1 MRHIARVLL
10 LSALAMS
17 LTACQNPVDA
27 LTDPPPRARAAPAVP
42 AAASDEKPA
51 RAAAKPAAAWV
62 GDSADLGGRGSGTHL
77 RVSVVGQV
85 DPAVGV
91 RAADRP
97 ASGSRWV
104 GFAVTLLNFGGKPH
118 EVAGARAWVVD
129 DTGERHRPVT
139 TGTLTTGAPLR
150 WNTLS
155 VGEQRKGWLVFE
167 VPERARIVRLHTV
180 LGDRSLAWQ
189 LRFPP
194 SR

>member
-1 MRHIARVLL
+1 MRHLASALL
-10 LSALAMS
+10 VSALALS
-17 LTACQNPVDA
+17 ATACQSPLDA
-27 LTDPPPRARAAPAVP
+27 LTAAPGPRDRPAVRP
-42 AAASDEKPA
+42 VSDQKPA
-51 RAAAKPAAAWV
+51 GDRAKAVAWV
-62 GDSADLGGRGSGTHL
+62 GDAADLGGPGSREHL

-97 ASGSRWV
+97 ESGARRV
-104 GFAVTLLNFGGKPH
+104 GAAITLLNFGGRPH
-118 EVAGARAWVVD
+118 DVSGARAWVVD
-129 DTGERHRPVT
+129 DTGKRHPQAT
-139 TGTLTTGAPLR
+139 TGTLTTGAPLK

-167 VPERARIVRLHTV
+167 VPEKARIVRLHTA
-180 LGDRSLAWQ
+180 LGKRTLVWQ